1 MNRSRET
8 ETVGYDL
15 LGLLLFLML
24 VFGGWAMI
32 FASEYLPDTFV
43 RFLDFSKNYG
53 KQLLFI
59 IVCACLFGG
68 IQLVNARIFETF
80 APVLAVPV
88 VLLLIGVLFTRPI
101 NGSHSWFELGF
112 FRLQPSELAKLAT
125 SLLLSSYLARNE
137 FNPNEPRKLLIA
149 LGIVLVPMGMILL
162 QGDLGST
169 LVFTSFAVVF
179 YRVGMAWWIYA
190 LGLFVVFIS
199 IASLMAENLNYV
211 FHGLLAIMALLL
223 TYSHK
228 EQLYWLLLPL
238 FLLISAHFFYDEYYL
253 YYWIITSLSVLGL
266 AIVQLKNNW
275 RLLLFLFLGFI
286 ITLIY
291 SSSVSYLVNNV
302 LQKHQQERIWVWLK
316 PEKCDPLGAL
326 YNVEQSKYAI
336 GSGAVTGKGYLQGER
351 TKLDYVPE
359 QSTDFIFCTVGE
371 EWGFV
376 GTAFILSLF
385 FCLLWRIL
393 VIAERQRD
401 NFTRYYAYCVG
412 GIIFFHV
419 FINVGMTIGA
429 IPVVGIPLP
438 FLSYGGSSLIS
449 FCVQLSILFKLDSQ
463 RSF

>member
-15 LGLLLFLML
+15 LGLLFFIML

-32 FASEYLPDTFV
+32 FASEYLPDNFV

-59 IVCACLFGG
+59 IVCVGLFGA
-68 IQLVNARIFETF
+68 IQLVNARLFEIF

-125 SLLLSSYLARNE
+125 SLLLSSFLARPE
-137 FNPNEPRKLLIA
+137 FNIYEGRKLATA
-149 LGIVLVPMGMILL
+149 LAIVLLPMSLVLL

-169 LVFTSFAVVF
+169 LVFTSFAAVF
-179 YRVGMAWWIYA
+179 YRAGLPNWLYA
-190 LGLFVVFIS
+190 LGLFVVFVS
-199 IASLMAENLNYV
+199 IASLMADNLNYV
-211 FHGLLAIMALLL
+211 FHGLLLGIAILLIYL
-223 TYSHK
+223 YK
-228 EQLYWLLLPL
+228 EQLYWLLPPL
-238 FLLISAHFFYDEYYL
+238 LLLVSAHFFYDDYYI
-253 YYWIITSLSVLGL
+253 YYWIVTGGSVLFL
-266 AIVQLKNNW
+266 TLVQIKTQW
-275 RLLLFLFLGFI
+275 RTLSILSLGFL

-336 GSGAVTGKGYLQGER
+336 GSGAVLGKGYLQGER

-371 EWGFV
+371 EWGFI

-385 FCLLWRIL
+385 LLLLWRIL
-393 VIAERQRD
+393 AIAERQRD

-412 GIIFFHV
+412 GILFFHV
-419 FINVGMTIGA
+419 VINVGMTIGA